1 MEFEASRAKAV
12 DKLNYFV
19 ENNLSEYSKLRNFDF
34 GPDDRSNI
42 SCLSPYITHGVINE
56 LEVIDKSL
64 KKFSFAKNEK
74 FIQEVLWRV
83 YWKGWLELRPN
94 VWSDYLVEL
103 NNLRNEFKSNQ
114 NYLNAIEGKTNI
126 ECFNQWVK
134 ELKENNYLHN
144 HTRMW
149 FASIWIFTLELPWQ
163 LGAEFFMQHLY
174 DGDAASNTL
183 GWRWVAGVQTQ
194 GKHYLASEWNIRKFT
209 NNRFQNIQLNENA
222 PPIFSDKTY
231 SIGKKD
237 FLNFEIL
244 EDKILFLG
252 NSNEIAE
259 SIACLK
265 GKGPTDTMELVYA
278 QANALGF
285 DIGDVIANGSAL
297 NEFRLM
303 LIRQGVDES
312 VAQQL
317 INEPWSVLQ
326 RSPQQYSIQVE
337 KSGYL
342 ADLDALVI
350 GQVLCEA
357 GAGRSVQE
365 SDIDHGI
372 GIEIHR
378 SIGERVESG
387 DAIMTLDGPF
397 GIDIHLIQRLK
408 QAITI
413 SDYQVKLG
421 TRILETVTISDCPTT

>member
-1 MEFEASRAKAV
+1 MKFEASRAKAV
-12 DKLNYFV
+12 DKLNDFV

-94 VWSDYLVEL
+94 VWSDYLKEL
-103 NNLRNEFKSNQ
+103 NNLRNEFKKNQ

-194 GKHYLASEWNIRKFT
+194 GKHYLASEWNIKKFT
-209 NNRFQNIQLNENA
+209 NNRFQNIQLNENT

-244 EDKILFLG
+244 EDKILLIFENNMTFEFSDFKEHKFKKILLI
-252 NSNEIAE
+252 SNEANRNIKLSEKVLKFKANLLE
-259 SIACLK
+259 DQKTRLIEKSINCETININDLK
-265 GKGPTDTMELVYA
+265 NITEKVYA
-278 QANALGF
+278 LYPTVSENLNFIQNNQLQNIKFLYRKLDQFSWQYCNKGF
-285 DIGDVIANGSAL
+285 FNFKNYIPKIIAKFN
-297 NEFRLM
+297 
-303 LIRQGVDES
+303 
-312 VAQQL
+312 
-317 INEPWSVLQ
+317 
-326 RSPQQYSIQVE
+326 
-337 KSGYL
+337 
-342 ADLDALVI
+342 
-350 GQVLCEA
+350 
-357 GAGRSVQE
+357 
-365 SDIDHGI
+365 
-372 GIEIHR
+372 
-378 SIGERVESG
+378 
-387 DAIMTLDGPF
+387 
-397 GIDIHLIQRLK
+397 
-408 QAITI
+408 
-413 SDYQVKLG
+413 
-421 TRILETVTISDCPTT
+421 